1 MEPEIKALGSL
12 SEFGQTYLMKIEEKV
27 AKLKDKM
34 GESLLGFSEIEHF
47 PTGHFLRRTAM
58 IGINSSQTKNLTTW
72 PDMEVLN

>member
-47 PTGHFLRRTAM
+47 PREHFMRHTVM
-58 IGINSSQTKNLTTW
+58 IGNNSSQTKNLTTW
-72 PDMEVLN
+72 PSIEVLY